1 MERLVTKLEEA
12 AMTMN
17 SLEESLS
24 NSGNASK
31 AKKEDPLNFKG
42 SDKLQLD
49 MMYEHYLVNNKRGIT
64 NEQKGIKNSVK
75 VSFIEDVLSI

>member
-31 AKKEDPLNFKG
+31 AKKEDPFEFQRQRQASTRYDVRTL
-42 SDKLQLD
+42 
-49 MMYEHYLVNNKRGIT
+49 LVK
-64 NEQKGIKNSVK
+64 Q
-75 VSFIEDVLSI
+75 

>member
-31 AKKEDPLNFKG
+31 AKKEDSLMFKG
-42 SDKLQLD
+42 GDKLQLE
-49 MMYEHYLVNNKRGIT
+49 MMYEHYL
-64 NEQKGIKNSVK
+64 
-75 VSFIEDVLSI
+75 